1 VQGCTPDGLESFGK
15 VPYKLGMIDMAKH
28 SLHEHFCEAVKRRR
42 LELGLTQADVAMR
55 LGVNRAT
62 VAETEAGRY
71 EPTLSKLA
79 AYATALETTVGE
91 LLGEVSS
98 SVE

>member
-1 VQGCTPDGLESFGK
+1 
-15 VPYKLGMIDMAKH
+15 MIDVAKN

-42 LELGLTQADVAMR
+42 LELGLTQAELGRR
-55 LGVNRAT
+55 LGVQGAT

-79 AYATALETTVGE
+79 AYATALETTVVE
-91 LLGEVSS
+91 LLGEVHS

>member
-1 VQGCTPDGLESFGK
+1 
-15 VPYKLGMIDMAKH
+15 MAKH
-28 SLHEHFCEAVKRRR
+28 SLHEHFCGAVKRRR
-42 LELGLTQADVAMR
+42 LELGLTQAELGRR
-55 LGVNRAT
+55 LGVHGAT

-71 EPTLSKLA
+71 EPTLSKLV
-79 AYATALETTVGE
+79 AYATALETTVVE